1 MTYSVAIRT
10 LGTSGDAL
18 RRELVS
24 LHNQTVAP
32 EKIVIYIAAGY
43 PRPDFRV
50 GIEEYVEVEKGMVSQ
65 RALPYSE
72 IASDCIML
80 LDDDVEFA
88 PDSAEI
94 LLRQLEDN
102 QADCV
107 AADTFANHK
116 MSVTAKLRAA
126 FSGLVFPHFNQK
138 WAFKLHSNGSFS
150 YISNPKRNIYQSQ
163 SAAGPA
169 SLWKRTSLLA
179 MHFEDEKWLDKLGFA
194 YGDDDL
200 EFYKL
205 HINGGRLFVSF
216 NSGIRN
222 LDSKSSSSVF
232 QQDERKFYVRS
243 MSNTI
248 RWYRM
253 HYEPL
258 NTGVGRFKAKAAYG
272 FKILWLGSIHTVMA
286 VVTRKPSVLRMYMDG
301 ICDARNYVHSTDYK
315 QIGRYKNENIVL
327 HQ

>member
-18 RRELVS
+18 RRELIS

-43 PRPDFRV
+43 TRPDFRV

-94 LLRQLEDN
+94 LLRQFEEN

-107 AADTFANHK
+107 AADTFANHE

-126 FSGLVFPHFNQK
+126 ITGLVFPHFSQK

-150 YISNPKRNIYQSQ
+150 YINNPKRGIYPSQ

-169 SLWKRTSLLA
+169 SLWKRSSLLA
-179 MHFEDEKWLDKLGFA
+179 MRFEDEKWLDSLGFA

-243 MSNTI
+243 MSNTV

-253 HYEPL
+253 HFEIRHSKY
-258 NTGVGRFKAKAAYG
+258 RRIAAKTSYA
-272 FKILWLGSIHTVMA
+272 FKIAWLGIIH
-286 VVTRKPSVLRMYMDG
+286 
-301 ICDARNYVHSTDYK
+301 
-315 QIGRYKNENIVL
+315 IVL
-327 HQ
+327 STLK